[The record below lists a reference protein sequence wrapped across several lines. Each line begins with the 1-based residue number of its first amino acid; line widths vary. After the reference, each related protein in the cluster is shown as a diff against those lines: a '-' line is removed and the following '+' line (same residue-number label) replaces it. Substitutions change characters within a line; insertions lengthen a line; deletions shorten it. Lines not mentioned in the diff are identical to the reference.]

1 MKVYECDRCG
11 RYVEMDARKY
21 VHRPYRGIWKLGSKR
36 HLCPECAEG
45 FGRWWAAGKRTRDER
60 KEEVTGR

>member
-11 RYVEMDARKY
+11 RYVEMDMRKY

-36 HLCPECAEG
+36 HLCPDCVKSFYAW
-45 FGRWWAAGKRTRDER
+45 FAAGKNCSAEA
-60 KEEVTGR
+60 EEASGR